1 MTNKIDNPSL
11 EHRIKGFYVQ
21 YPFPGWPDEPEK
33 DELARY
39 RFKILAKTINE
50 NEYTDGKV
58 ILDAGC
64 GTGNYAI
71 WFAKKG
77 NQLIAI
83 DISPRSLEIARS
95 MAEVFGV
102 KENINFIESS
112 LSEYLLPERK
122 FDLVYSFGVLHYLRD
137 AEKVFVDLSASAK
150 SGGLIAIGLY
160 SKYGRALHFI
170 KLNLIKLLTGNNL
183 SNRARWAKIL
193 FRRNFDAQSTLGG
206 NTESRIFDQFCAPFE
221 KGFSTNELL
230 KWFESNGVEY
240 ISSYPPITCMENL
253 QLLKAQHIPS
263 IVSENI
269 RKTSPLFYYIIKFIR
284 KIVGT
289 TSQKTNHYSK
299 PTKLEQFFAQLLWLI
314 LGGDQFNYFT
324 ILGRKL

>member
-1 MTNKIDNPSL
+1 MINKIDNPNL
-11 EHRIKGFYVQ
+11 ESHVKGFYVQ

-50 NEYTDGKV
+50 NEYSNGKV

-71 WFAKKG
+71 WFAKRG
-77 NQLIAI
+77 NQLTAI
-83 DISPRSLEIARS
+83 DISPKSLEIARS
-95 MAEVFGV
+95 MADVFGV
-102 KENINFIESS
+102 KGNINFIESS

-122 FDLVYSFGVLHYLRD
+122 FDLVYSFGVLHYLKD

-170 KLNLIKLLTGNNL
+170 KLNLIKFLSGNNL
-183 SNRARWAKIL
+183 TNRARWAKII
-193 FRRNFDAQSTLGG
+193 FRRSFDAQSTLGG

-221 KGFSTNELL
+221 KSFSTNELL
-230 KWFESNGVEY
+230 RWFENNGIEY
-240 ISSYPPITCMENL
+240 IASYPPITFIENL
-253 QLLKAQHIPS
+253 QLLRAQQISS

-269 RKTSPLFYYIIKFIR
+269 KRTSPLFYYLVKIIR

-289 TSQKTNHYSK
+289 TSQKPNPYTK
-299 PTKLEQFFAQLLWLI
+299 PTKFEQFFVQLLWLI